1 MASLFHFPSFFS
13 PSSHK
18 LFPLHSLHTD
28 HTLHHIHRHDH
39 SNPTI
44 FASSIKKHRAS
55 RKVRSNADLCNDIRE
70 FLSVAGFPDGHVPS
84 MKELSRST
92 WKVLILQDLANI
104 IRRRGYKLI
113 KELLAISTKSDG
125 KGSDPEEVLVEKQDI
140 SGKCEHESTGPG
152 ERVGDMTEDAS
163 SSSEVSVKQNDLN
176 SANGE
181 NNDYA
186 FSSDSK
192 SCMAIESS
200 TNSSLQEK
208 VAKFI
213 QNGKLDAMEDDGF
226 GILNEIA
233 ANNGKKFV
241 ESEDVTKE
249 LSSFGQDVS
258 PLKQVV
264 LHTSGKNTSRNDYF
278 SSERLFSGDH
288 EDLDVE
294 TIKMENQTE
303 VDHLKF
309 MLHQKELEL
318 SRLKEQVEKEKHTLS
333 ILQTKAETEIS
344 KAQELIMEKDAELH
358 AAEESLSGL
367 EEVEVQYRGD
377 GEAVELAGS
386 FNGWHHRITMD
397 PQPSSSI
404 LDAIGSRRV
413 DFDDMFFPGNLDF
426 GQQCC
431 GFIRGHMSVDD
442 YGIDKSTVRPV
453 YCGFCMFWRKTTII
467 YWFTISLLCNGIHQN
482 AECALVKEI

>member
-18 LFPLHSLHTD
+18 LFPLPLPLPLHSLHTD

-44 FASSIKKHRAS
+44 FASSIKKPRAS

-84 MKELSRST
+84 MKELSLHGR
-92 WKVLILQDLANI
+92 QDLANI

-213 QNGKLDAMEDDGF
+213 QNGKLDAMEECSCFCSDDGF

-258 PLKQVV
+258 PSKQVV
-264 LHTSGKNTSRNDYF
+264 LHASGKNTSRNDYF

-303 VDHLKF
+303 
-309 MLHQKELEL
+309 HQKELEL
-318 SRLKEQVEKEKHTLS
+318 SRLKEQVEKEKHALS

-404 LDAIGSRRV
+404 LDAIGSRKSRLWTTV
-413 DFDDMFFPGNLDF
+413 LWLYPGTYELLMTMALTNPPCAACLLWILHVLEETNNNLLVYHFIALQWNTSKRGVCVGEGDMKHAG
-426 GQQCC
+426 
-431 GFIRGHMSVDD
+431 
-442 YGIDKSTVRPV
+442 
-453 YCGFCMFWRKTTII
+453 
-467 YWFTISLLCNGIHQN
+467 
-482 AECALVKEI
+482 

>member
-18 LFPLHSLHTD
+18 LFPLPLPLPLHSLHTD
-28 HTLHHIHRHDH
+28 HTLHHIHHHHH

-44 FASSIKKHRAS
+44 FASSIKKPRAS

-84 MKELSRST
+84 MKELSLHGR
-92 WKVLILQDLANI
+92 QDLANI

-113 KELLAISTKSDG
+113 KELLATSTKSDG

-140 SGKCEHESTGPG
+140 SGKCEYESTEGPG
-152 ERVGDMTEDAS
+152 EMVGDMTEDAS
-163 SSSEVSVKQNDLN
+163 SLSEVSVKQNDLN

-213 QNGKLDAMEDDGF
+213 QNGKLDAIEDDGF

-233 ANNGKKFV
+233 ANDGKKFV

-258 PLKQVV
+258 PSKQVV
-264 LHTSGKNTSRNDYF
+264 LHASGKNTSRNDYF

-318 SRLKEQVEKEKHTLS
+318 SRLKEQVEKEKHALS
-333 ILQTKAETEIS
+333 TLQTKAETEIS
-344 KAQELIMEKDAELH
+344 KAQKLIMEKDAELH

-377 GEAVELAGS
+377 GETVELAGS

-404 LDAIGSRRV
+404 LDAIGSRKSRLWTTVLWLYPGTYEIKFIVDGQWRIDPQRESVTSGSMQNNILRV
-413 DFDDMFFPGNLDF
+413 
-426 GQQCC
+426 
-431 GFIRGHMSVDD
+431 
-442 YGIDKSTVRPV
+442 
-453 YCGFCMFWRKTTII
+453 
-467 YWFTISLLCNGIHQN
+467 NG
-482 AECALVKEI
+482 

>member
-1 MASLFHFPSFFS
+1 M
-13 PSSHK
+13 
-18 LFPLHSLHTD
+18 
-28 HTLHHIHRHDH
+28 
-39 SNPTI
+39 
-44 FASSIKKHRAS
+44 
-55 RKVRSNADLCNDIRE
+55 
-70 FLSVAGFPDGHVPS
+70 AGFPDGHVPS
-84 MKELSRST
+84 MKELSLHGR
-92 WKVLILQDLANI
+92 QDLANI
-104 IRRRGYKLI
+104 VRRRGYKLI
-113 KELLAISTKSDG
+113 KELLATSTKSDG
-125 KGSDPEEVLVEKQDI
+125 KGCDPEEVLVEKQDI
-140 SGKCEHESTGPG
+140 SGKCEYESTEGPG
-152 ERVGDMTEDAS
+152 EMVGDMTEDAS

-213 QNGKLDAMEDDGF
+213 QNGKLHAIEDDGF

-233 ANNGKKFV
+233 ANDGKKFV

-258 PLKQVV
+258 PSKQVV
-264 LHTSGKNTSRNDYF
+264 LHASGKNTSRNDYF
-278 SSERLFSGDH
+278 SSERPFSGDH

-318 SRLKEQVEKEKHTLS
+318 SRLKEQVEKEKHALS

-344 KAQELIMEKDAELH
+344 KAQKLIMEKDAELH

-377 GEAVELAGS
+377 GETVELAGS

-404 LDAIGSRRV
+404 LDAIGSRKSRLWTTVLWLYPGTYEIKFIVDGQWRIDPQRESVTSGSMQNNILRV
-413 DFDDMFFPGNLDF
+413 
-426 GQQCC
+426 
-431 GFIRGHMSVDD
+431 
-442 YGIDKSTVRPV
+442 
-453 YCGFCMFWRKTTII
+453 
-467 YWFTISLLCNGIHQN
+467 NG
-482 AECALVKEI
+482 